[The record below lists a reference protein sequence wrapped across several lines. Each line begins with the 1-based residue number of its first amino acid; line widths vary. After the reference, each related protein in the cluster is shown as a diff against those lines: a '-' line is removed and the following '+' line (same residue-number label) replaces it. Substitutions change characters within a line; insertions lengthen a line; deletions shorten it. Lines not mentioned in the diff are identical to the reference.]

1 MSRRTLAIATALS
14 IATAF
19 GVAVSA
25 KQARITNGQVA
36 TNPGGRA
43 LASTVQ
49 SLTASTTGV
58 AWIGYMVPV
67 KNRDRTMCCWSN
79 GNGYFSGS
87 ISSSN
92 APCCGSCRIEPGAS
106 AAARETAPQAATGPV
121 KLEGSDRML
130 VLIRVENRQV
140 DRIRTFSEDCEIDA
154 GGLTVHLIEDVN
166 PADSVALLASMV
178 RREPERKSRIT
189 NGALA
194 ALAEHD
200 EALAGTALAALA
212 REHTAPA
219 VRGDAI
225 FWLGQVAGRKAAA
238 LITETIE
245 KDPETEVKRRAVFA
259 LSQLPRDE
267 GVPLL
272 IDVARKNPNPAVRK
286 QAIFWLS
293 QSKDPRALEFF
304 AEILK

>member
-14 IATAF
+14 IVTAF

-25 KQARITNGQVA
+25 RQARITNGQVA
-36 TNPGGRA
+36 TNAGGRA

-49 SLTASTTGV
+49 SLTASTADV

-67 KNRDRTMCCWSN
+67 KDRDRTMCCWSN

-87 ISSSN
+87 MASSD
-92 APCCGSCRIEPGAS
+92 APCCGSCRIEPGSS
-106 AAARETAPQAATGPV
+106 AAAGKTAPPSAAGPV

-130 VLIRVENRQV
+130 VLLRVENRQV
-140 DRIRTFSEDCEIDA
+140 DRIRAFSEDCEIDA
-154 GGLTVHLIEDVN
+154 GGRAVTLIDDVT
-166 PADSVALLASMV
+166 PADSVALLASLV

-200 EALAGTALAALA
+200 EVLAGAALTTLA
-212 REHTAPA
+212 REHTAA
-219 VRGDAI
+219 SVRGDAI

-238 LITETIE
+238 MITESIE

-259 LSQLPRDE
+259 LSQLPREE

-272 IDVARKNPNPAVRK
+272 IDVARKNTNPAVRK

-293 QSKDPRALEFF
+293 QSKDPRALDFF

>member
-1 MSRRTLAIATALS
+1 MSRCTLVIVSVLS

-19 GVAVSA
+19 GAAASA
-25 KQARITNGQVA
+25 GQARITNGQVA
-36 TNPGGRA
+36 TNPGGRS

-49 SLTASTTGV
+49 SLTASISEV
-58 AWIGYMVPV
+58 AWIGYLVPV
-67 KNRDRTMCCWSN
+67 ERRDRTMCCWSN
-79 GNGYFSGS
+79 GNGSFSGS
-87 ISSSN
+87 IASSS

-106 AAARETAPQAATGPV
+106 ATARETAPAAATGPV
-121 KLEGSDRML
+121 KLEGPDRML

-140 DRIRTFSEDCEIDA
+140 DRIRTVSEDCEIDA
-154 GGLTVHLIEDVN
+154 GGRTVHLIEDVN
-166 PADSVALLASMV
+166 PADSVALLASIV
-178 RREPERKSRIT
+178 RREPDRTSRIT

-200 EALAGTALAALA
+200 EALAGAALAALA
-212 REHTAPA
+212 REHTASA

-225 FWLGQVAGRKAAA
+225 FWLGQVAGRKAAT

-272 IDVARKNPNPAVRK
+272 IGVARKNPNPAVRR